1 MRSGTVG
8 PVLHARLYLV
18 LYYSTRTV
26 MVQLPMHV
34 LHGMYYSLPP
44 VVMISHL
51 KFVLVTDI
59 HADFCTASGKPI
71 LGEINCGFL
80 DSNVCEIVC
89 EALEDLVVCQMLNES
104 GCIRYQ

>member
-1 MRSGTVG
+1 MACAHNTITGILMQCGPVQFG

-34 LHGMYYSLPP
+34 LHGIYYSLPP

-51 KFVLVTDI
+51 MWLTIARLWCSPD
-59 HADFCTASGKPI
+59 
-71 LGEINCGFL
+71 
-80 DSNVCEIVC
+80 
-89 EALEDLVVCQMLNES
+89 
-104 GCIRYQ
+104 